1 MSGTWPS
8 GHSVWA
14 FRGLAEFH
22 ARVGRFLAQGAARGE
37 RLLLVED
44 DPRPGQWPS
53 ELLEREVLRLASVA
67 EVYGSARLP
76 DPTAQE
82 AVFDQV
88 LGEALADGY
97 VGLRIAADNTSVA
110 TGGERLAAW
119 CRWEARA
126 DRFMAAE
133 PVTGLCAFDRV
144 RLDAGDLRLLVGLHE
159 VRVGP
164 EP

>member
-1 MSGTWPS
+1 MSGIWPS

-53 ELLEREVLRLASVA
+53 DLLDRKVLQLASVA
-67 EVYGSARLP
+67 EVYGATRLA
-76 DPTAQE
+76 DPAAQE
-82 AVFDQV
+82 LVFDQV

-110 TGGERLAAW
+110 TGGARLDAW
-119 CRWEARA
+119 RLWETWA

-133 PVTGLCAFDRV
+133 PVTGLCAFDCV
-144 RLDAGDLRLLVGLHE
+144 RMDAGDLVQLIGLHE
-159 VRVGP
+159 VRV
-164 EP
+164 EV